1 MKKLFSIILVLYFLF
16 SVTAYTKETFIKCSA
31 DKNISYPTFIFEIND
46 RKKDIKLIEGLAVDE
61 DKKLIK
67 EFSKTNIDFEYDGI
81 ITYSLDKDNNL
92 VPNNNEKYINVVIS
106 RMTGKMSYLMDE
118 RNNDKLLT
126 MESFTCKKNEPIF

>member
-1 MKKLFSIILVLYFLF
+1 M
-16 SVTAYTKETFIKCSA
+16 E
-31 DKNISYPTFIFEIND
+31 ND
-46 RKKDIKLIEGLAVDE
+46 TGR
-61 DKKLIK
+61 
-67 EFSKTNIDFEYDGI
+67 YDGI